1 MPLEQILL
9 AILAAINI
17 FAFVVMAN
25 DKRKS
30 IASGNPDRIPEGIL
44 FFLASAGGAIGIYT
58 AMILLRHKTRKWY
71 FQIGIPLLILQ
82 NIATGYV
89 IWQYIALN

>member
-1 MPLEQILL
+1 MDIHVILL
-9 AILAAINI
+9 AILAMINI
-17 FAFVVMAN
+17 FAFIVMAN

-30 IASGNPDRIPEGIL
+30 MATGNPDRIPEGIL
-44 FFLASAGGAIGIYT
+44 FFIATAGGAIGIYA

-82 NIATGYV
+82 NTATGYV
-89 IWQYIALN
+89 IWQYMALN

>member
-17 FAFVVMAN
+17 FAFLVMAN

-30 IASGNPDRIPEGIL
+30 MASGNPDRIPEGVL
-44 FFLASAGGAIGIYT
+44 FFLGAVGGSIGIYL

-71 FQIGIPLLILQ
+71 FQVGIPLLILQ
-82 NIATGYV
+82 NVATGYV
-89 IWQYIALN
+89 IWQYSLEM